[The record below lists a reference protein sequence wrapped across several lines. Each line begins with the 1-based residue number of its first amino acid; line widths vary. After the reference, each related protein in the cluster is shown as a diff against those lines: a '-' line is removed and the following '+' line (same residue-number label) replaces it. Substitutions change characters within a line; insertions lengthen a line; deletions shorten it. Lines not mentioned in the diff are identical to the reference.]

1 MLKKMLLRKIAVAT
15 SLVLIMLMLY
25 FIPTNKEEIDLN
37 KNQQLEYIYPND
49 LEVIYLLDNNN
60 YLSRA
65 KASVNNQDEI
75 TKATDLIEILTE
87 NGKKTSTIPNGFKT
101 VLPKNTKVLDL
112 TLKDKILT
120 INFSK
125 EFNNVTIDYEEKLI
139 ESLIYTLTSIE
150 GIDKIKILIEDKP
163 LTELP
168 NSKIKL
174 PEYLDKHYGIN
185 KQYELTSLE
194 DIDSYTVYY
203 VLNYNDEVYYTPV
216 TKYINNQNQD
226 KVKII
231 INELAT
237 SLIYESNLMSYLD
250 TNVKLLDYELT
261 DNVIKLNFNDL
272 ILSDITNNL
281 ILEEVM
287 YTIGLSLCE
296 DLDIEEVIFLVNNRE
311 ISTFSYKSLDLK

>member
-194 DIDSYTVYY
+194 DIDSYTIYY

>member
-194 DIDSYTVYY
+194 DIDSYTIYY

-237 SLIYESNLMSYLD
+237 SLVYESNLMSYLD

-311 ISTFSYKSLDLK
+311 ISTFSYKSHDLK

>member
-194 DIDSYTVYY
+194 DIDSYTIYY

-237 SLIYESNLMSYLD
+237 SLVYESNLMSYLD

>member
-60 YLSRA
+60 YLSRT
-65 KASVNNQDEI
+65 KASVNNQDEL

-87 NGKKTSTIPNGFKT
+87 NGKKHSTIPNGFKT
-101 VLPKNTKVLDL
+101 LLPKNTKVIDL

-168 NSKIKL
+168 NSKTKL

-194 DIDSYTVYY
+194 DIDSYTIYY

-231 INELAT
+231 INELST

-296 DLDIEEVIFLVNNRE
+296 DFDIDEVIFLVNNRE

>member
-1 MLKKMLLRKIAVAT
+1 MFKKMMLRKIAVA
-15 SLVLIMLMLY
+15 SSILLIMLMLY
-25 FIPTNKEEIDLN
+25 IIPANKEEIDLN
-37 KNQQLEYIYPND
+37 KNQKLEYIYPND

-60 YLSRA
+60 YLSRT
-65 KASVNNQDEI
+65 KISVSNKDEI
-75 TKATDLIEILTE
+75 SKATGLIELLTE
-87 NGKKTSTIPNGFKT
+87 GGKREDIIPNGFKSL
-101 VLPKNTKVLDL
+101 LPKNTKVLDI
-112 TLKDKILT
+112 TLKNEILS

-125 EFNNVTIDYEEKLI
+125 EFNNVKKELEEKLI
-139 ESLIYTLTSIE
+139 ESLAYTLTSIN
-150 GIDKIKILIEDKP
+150 GIDKIELFVEGKK
-163 LTELP
+163 LTNLP
-168 NSKIKL
+168 NSKEKL
-174 PEYLDKHYGIN
+174 PQYLDKNYGIN
-185 KQYELTSLE
+185 KKYELTSIS

-203 VLNYNDEVYYTPV
+203 VFNYNDEVYYTPV

-231 INELAT
+231 ISELSS

-287 YTIGLSLCE
+287 YTIGLSLCDE
-296 DLDIEEVIFLVNNRE
+296 LNIENVIFLVNNKE
-311 ISTFSYKSLDLK
+311 IATFSTKSIDLK